1 MQALWVDG
9 LGAGPG
15 LWAAPKHLGPP
26 EALVPGPVPWPGL
39 GPAYTLKHET
49 SMERHE
55 TSAKRHETSIENLIL
70 ALLLRIAH
78 FGGGFQI
85 NMALETRV
93 FHAPRYRAMF
103 TGSDVKQHAM
113 RQAGQ
118 NRKWPYLGSNWPYNH
133 QTWYIGPVGQQIN
146 AQGSKNQN
154 GHQNRKWPYL
164 GSYWPFNH
172 QTWYIGPVGQQITAQ
187 TLSRLPLT
195 LHPPNLVYRTSRS
208 TNKRSEVQK
217 SKWQP

>member
-1 MQALWVDG
+1 MISLLILHVFGYFFTKFQYHQNSYRLYGDCSVQALWVDG

-78 FGGGFQI
+78 FGGGLQI

-93 FHAPRYRAMF
+93 FRAPRYRVMF

-118 NRKWPYLGSNWPYNH
+118 NRK
-133 QTWYIGPVGQQIN
+133 
-146 AQGSKNQN
+146 
-154 GHQNRKWPYL
+154 
-164 GSYWPFNH
+164 
-172 QTWYIGPVGQQITAQ
+172 
-187 TLSRLPLT
+187 
-195 LHPPNLVYRTSRS
+195 
-208 TNKRSEVQK
+208 
-217 SKWQP
+217 